1 VTQNSDYLGG
11 VDVRAARR
19 GIVVSTMAL
28 AFVAPMALAAS
39 ATHAHATTRE
49 ISASSYRFA
58 DSLLPNTG
66 LERLQTLSPF
76 SGVEAHGCSVPCG
89 PALGTYVVRRSEL
102 LTSNTADVATGKT
115 ADSGGHALGV
125 GGAVVVER
133 LEPDASGSL
142 MNWVVVSERTVD
154 ENGSHSWSLLSGAPS
169 NTPWL
174 PNDLYRFE
182 GTSFSTDLLAETAP
196 TPEAS
201 TWVMMLIGFAGLGMA
216 GYRSSKTPWR
226 PIQFLKR
233 VTSQ

>member
-39 ATHAHATTRE
+39 ATHAYATTRE

-76 SGVEAHGCSVPCG
+76 SGVEAHGCSIHCG

-196 TPEAS
+196 MPEAS

-216 GYRSSKTPWR
+216 GYRSSKTPSR